1 MTAGKNNKIRVLI
14 CLSAAL
20 ALIALVLSVISSRTA
35 YALSNLNTLLLGAG
49 AAVVL
54 DLIAALLGEKM
65 PEAVRDVVLLLAV
78 FATSLAMCTLIGG
91 RTTLAGYIYFS
102 DLESSNPVAVA
113 AMNLAVGA
121 VCAYLAAIAL
131 TVIAGFMKMKKA

>member
-35 YALSNLNTLLLGAG
+35 YALSNLNTLLGAG

-65 PEAVRDVVLLLAV
+65 PEAVRDAVLLLAV